1 MVFLEGKKKLK
12 LKKIISKTSHFNETC
27 FEQFEGTEKIVQ
39 STD

>member
-1 MVFLEGKKKLK
+1 MVFLEGKKDVETEQNYFKN
-12 LKKIISKTSHFNETC
+12 SHFNETC